1 MQNIV
6 KEFIEKKLEK
16 SIVLE
21 KPKDSSLGHFA
32 TPVAFSLAKELKKS
46 PMILADEL
54 VLKLENSELFEKIEA
69 VKGFINFTLSKSFIE
84 KLTNE
89 ALEKKDDFAKGDK
102 KDKKILLEYV
112 SANPTG
118 PLHIGHA
125 RGAVFGDTLYKV
137 GKYLG
142 YDITT
147 EYYINDAGAQMQLLG
162 ISVSL
167 AARDFIFKE
176 KVKYPESYY
185 RGDYLIEIA
194 EKIIEKHGKDI
205 IYDESRFEE
214 MAIFAKDIV
223 MQIIIKDLS
232 DLGINFQ
239 NFVSEKSLYSSWD
252 KTKEVLEKNGSLY
265 TKDEKV
271 YLNST
276 KFGDDSDRV
285 VVRENGIPTYLAGD
299 IIYHKNKF
307 DRNFDKY
314 INIWGADHHGYITRV
329 KAAIEFLGN
338 DSSKLEVI
346 LSQMVQLLKG
356 GQPYKM
362 SKRAGNVILMSD
374 ITSEIGSD
382 ALRFIFLT
390 KKSDTHLEFDI
401 DMLKNQ
407 DSSNPI
413 FYINYAHAR
422 INQVFVKSNLSFE
435 DIKDESFERL
445 NSEALN
451 LVYESLL
458 LKSVLEDAF
467 SKRDMQKITEYLYN
481 LASSVHK
488 FYNEHKIIGSSEE
501 KTYLKVLSMA
511 KLSIK
516 TGLKLLG
523 IEAKEIMYSLLFYY
537 LTLLVFENYL
547 KNLQGYIFLY
557 IFHSLNE

>member
-102 KDKKILLEYV
+102 KDEKILLEYV

-185 RGDYLIEIA
+185 RGEYLIEIA

-223 MQIIIKDLS
+223 MQIIIKDLG

-239 NFVSEKSLYSSWD
+239 NFVSEKSLYSSWEN
-252 KTKEVLEKNGSLY
+252 TKNVLEKNGSLY

-307 DRNFDKY
+307 DREFDKY

-435 DIKDESFERL
+435 DIKNESFERL

-488 FYNEHKIIGSSEE
+488 FYNEHKVIGSAEQNV
-501 KTYLKVLSMA
+501 YLKVLSMA

-523 IEAKEIMYSLLFYY
+523 IEAKEIM
-537 LTLLVFENYL
+537 
-547 KNLQGYIFLY
+547 
-557 IFHSLNE
+557 

>member
-89 ALEKKDDFAKGDK
+89 ALAKKDDFAKGEAK
-102 KDKKILLEYV
+102 TEKILLEYV

-147 EYYINDAGAQMQLLG
+147 EYYINDAGAQMDLLG
-162 ISVSL
+162 LSVCL
-167 AARDFIFKE
+167 AARDFLFKE
-176 KVKYPESYY
+176 DVTYPETYY
-185 RGDYLIEIA
+185 RGEYLIDIA
-194 EKIIEKHGKDI
+194 NVVIEKFGKDI
-205 IYDESRFEE
+205 IYDEARFKEI
-214 MAIFAKDIV
+214 AFFSKDLV
-223 MQIIIKDLS
+223 MEIIIKDLK
-232 DLGINFQ
+232 DLGITFD

-252 KTKEVLEKNGSLY
+252 TTKEVLEKNGSLY
-265 TKDEKV
+265 SKDEKI
-271 YLNST
+271 YLKST
-276 KFGDDSDRV
+276 QYGDDSDRV
-285 VVRENGIPTYLAGD
+285 VVRDNGIPTYLAGD
-299 IIYHKNKF
+299 IIYHKNKYDRKF
-307 DRNFDKY
+307 DRY
-314 INIWGADHHGYITRV
+314 INIWGADHHGYIPRV
-329 KAAIEFLGN
+329 KAAVEFLGN
-338 DSSKLEVI
+338 NSSKLEVI

-356 GQPYKM
+356 GEPYKM

-374 ITSEIGSD
+374 ITEEIGAD

-390 KKSDTHLEFDI
+390 RKSDTHLEFDI

-422 INQVFVKSNLSFE
+422 INQVFKKAE
-435 DIKDESFERL
+435 ITQEEIKDIDIKDL
-445 NSEALN
+445 NQDGLN
-451 LVYESLL
+451 LIYESLL
-458 LKSVLEDAF
+458 LESVLTEAF
-467 SKRDMQKITEYLYN
+467 TKRDMQKITEYLYS

-488 FYNEHKIIGSSEE
+488 FYNEHKVIGSDEQNM
-501 KTYLKVLSMA
+501 YLKVLAMA
-511 KLSIK
+511 ALSINV
-516 TGLKLLG
+516 GLSLLG
-523 IEAKEIMYSLLFYY
+523 IKAKEQM
-537 LTLLVFENYL
+537 
-547 KNLQGYIFLY
+547 
-557 IFHSLNE
+557 

>member
-102 KDKKILLEYV
+102 KDEKILLEYV

-185 RGDYLIEIA
+185 RGEYLIEIA
-194 EKIIEKHGKDI
+194 EQIIEKYGKDI

-223 MQIIIKDLS
+223 MQIIIKDLA

-252 KTKEVLEKNGSLY
+252 GTKDVLEKNGSLY

-338 DSSKLEVI
+338 DSSKL
-346 LSQMVQLLKG
+346 KF
-356 GQPYKM
+356 
-362 SKRAGNVILMSD
+362 D
-374 ITSEIGSD
+374 
-382 ALRFIFLT
+382 FT
-390 KKSDTHLEFDI
+390 KT
-401 DMLKNQ
+401 
-407 DSSNPI
+407 
-413 FYINYAHAR
+413 
-422 INQVFVKSNLSFE
+422 
-435 DIKDESFERL
+435 
-445 NSEALN
+445 
-451 LVYESLL
+451 
-458 LKSVLEDAF
+458 
-467 SKRDMQKITEYLYN
+467 
-481 LASSVHK
+481 
-488 FYNEHKIIGSSEE
+488 
-501 KTYLKVLSMA
+501 
-511 KLSIK
+511 
-516 TGLKLLG
+516 
-523 IEAKEIMYSLLFYY
+523 
-537 LTLLVFENYL
+537 
-547 KNLQGYIFLY
+547 
-557 IFHSLNE
+557 

>member
-54 VLKLENSELFEKIEA
+54 VLKLENSELFEKIES

-102 KDKKILLEYV
+102 KDEKILLEYV

-137 GKYLG
+137 GIYLG

-185 RGDYLIEIA
+185 RGEYLIEIA

-223 MQIIIKDLS
+223 MQIIIKDLG

-239 NFVSEKSLYSSWD
+239 NFVSEKSLYSSWEN
-252 KTKEVLEKNGSLY
+252 TKSILEKNGSLY

-307 DRNFDKY
+307 DREFDKY

-435 DIKDESFERL
+435 DIKNESFERL

-501 KTYLKVLSMA
+501 KIYLKVLSMA

-523 IEAKEIMYSLLFYY
+523 IEAKEIM
-537 LTLLVFENYL
+537 
-547 KNLQGYIFLY
+547 
-557 IFHSLNE
+557 

>member
-21 KPKDSSLGHFA
+21 KPKDSALGHFA

-69 VKGFINFTLSKSFIE
+69 VKCFINFTLSKSFIE

-102 KDKKILLEYV
+102 KDEKILLEYV

-194 EKIIEKHGKDI
+194 EKIIEKYGKDI

-223 MQIIIKDLS
+223 MQIIIKDLG
-232 DLGINFQ
+232 DLGINFE
-239 NFVSEKSLYSSWD
+239 NFVSEKSLYSSWEN
-252 KTKEVLEKNGSLY
+252 TKSVLEKNGSLY

-271 YLNST
+271 YLSST

-307 DRNFDKY
+307 DREFDKY

-338 DSSKLEVI
+338 DSSKLEII

-435 DIKDESFERL
+435 DIKNESFERL

-458 LKSVLEDAF
+458 LKSVLEDSF

-488 FYNEHKIIGSSEE
+488 FYNEHKIIGSNEE
-501 KTYLKVLSMA
+501 RTYLKVLSMA

-523 IEAKEIMYSLLFYY
+523 IEAKEIM
-537 LTLLVFENYL
+537 
-547 KNLQGYIFLY
+547 
-557 IFHSLNE
+557 

>member
-102 KDKKILLEYV
+102 KDEKILLEYV

-185 RGDYLIEIA
+185 RGEYLIEIA
-194 EKIIEKHGKDI
+194 EKIIEKYGKDI

-223 MQIIIKDLS
+223 MQIIIKDLG

-239 NFVSEKSLYSSWD
+239 NFVSEKSLYGSWD

-307 DRNFDKY
+307 DREFDKY

-435 DIKDESFERL
+435 DIKNESFERL

-488 FYNEHKIIGSSEE
+488 FYNEHKIIGSNEE
-501 KTYLKVLSMA
+501 RTYLKVLSMA

-523 IEAKEIMYSLLFYY
+523 IEAKEIM
-537 LTLLVFENYL
+537 
-547 KNLQGYIFLY
+547 
-557 IFHSLNE
+557 